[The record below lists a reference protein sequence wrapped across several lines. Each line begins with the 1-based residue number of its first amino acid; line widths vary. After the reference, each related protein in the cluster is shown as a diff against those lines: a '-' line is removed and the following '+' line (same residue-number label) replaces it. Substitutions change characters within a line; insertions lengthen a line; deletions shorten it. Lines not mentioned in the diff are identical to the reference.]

1 MDKLSALLR
10 RNKINYVYR
19 IGYLSNYL
27 IGAVY
32 RESESELGIQRPHFA
47 VLLCL
52 AHLSDITATDVVCL
66 TGIPKNSIS
75 RAINGLLKNGY
86 ISRASDEEDGRRG
99 VLNITARGKAAYDRI
114 APLFQQRQKKMLEV
128 LSAEERDDLNRLLTK
143 LVSQE
148 PSWAE

>member
-1 MDKLSALLR
+1 MDKIDALLR

-19 IGYLSNYL
+19 LGYLSNHL

-32 RESESELGIQRPHFA
+32 RKSESDLGIQRPHFA

-52 AHLSDITATDVVCL
+52 SHLNDITATDVVRL

-75 RAINGLLKNGY
+75 RAINALLESGY
-86 ISRASDEEDGRRG
+86 ISRDSDEEDGRRG
-99 VLNITARGKAAYDRI
+99 VLNITPRGKAVYDDI
-114 APLFQQRQKKMLEV
+114 APSFRQRQKKMLEV
-128 LSAEERDDLNRLLTK
+128 LSTDERETLNRLLTK

-148 PSWAE
+148 PSWAD